1 MGLQFCVMARP
12 KMEENRA
19 HSASARVRLMP
30 EHDALIRQAA
40 ELAGISLSDWM
51 RDRLIRAARR
61 EIAEAARYETPR
73 QAQEE

>member
-1 MGLQFCVMARP
+1 MVRP

-61 EIAEAARYETPR
+61 EIAEASRYEATGK
-73 QAQEE
+73 ALE

>member
-1 MGLQFCVMARP
+1 MARP
-12 KMEENRA
+12 KIEENRA

-61 EIAEAARYETPR
+61 EIAEAARYEATGKT
-73 QAQEE
+73 AE